1 MRKPT
6 LLQRLRAKKRNQS
19 ILVGVTWYSAASWA
33 EVKATATDPECF
45 EDSFPAWEKM
55 ANLARREL
63 QRSGVRA
70 IECLIVPQDFFAWCE
85 FNNNRVNNAAARAEF
100 VSETLSAAG
109 ATKT

>member
-1 MRKPT
+1 MKKPS
-6 LLQRLRAKKRNQS
+6 LMQRLRAKKRNQS
-19 ILVGVTWYSAASWA
+19 ILAGVTWYNAASWA
-33 EVKATATDPECF
+33 EVKASASDPECF

-70 IECLIVPQDFFAWCE
+70 VECHIVPQDFFAWCE
-85 FNNNRVNNAAARAEF
+85 ANGKENNAAARAEF

-109 ATKT
+109 GAKN